1 MKKKMVTVWSKRVLA
16 LALSFVLVTPV
27 ALSGLNNVVA
37 EADEVPTPLMKV
49 GFDEGFKGESEQKD
63 KDGNVV
69 TKNNGFEVVESEP
82 VLNYQCEE
90 TKVDEVSTI
99 YDYDFTS
106 PLYQGTGADA
116 EYHKVITGNTPTTEY
131 DEKMGHVLWMQYDC
145 AVEEFIK
152 TKPAAYTNEE
162 TGELLTEI
170 NSVLDK
176 AYPPYTPEYDE
187 NGVETEASLKAKE
200 AATLQKYYEYYPE
213 VKVSNPFAGLTDAK
227 AVTINYW
234 LKLTADAEN
243 TAISENTVVI
253 NVKKSASLQYPAG
266 SDVTAIWPT
275 KQDSTIPYGFANG
288 FLQISADGS
297 MIFTE
302 DDGTS
307 LDQNKSSATYG
318 QVIDFNE
325 ANNFSAK
332 GSDKVLSDIL
342 KPEEWHMVTLEI
354 TNESVKTYY
363 DGKLSDVEINA
374 ISGSAF
380 NNGSGYGVVSENTAD
395 TSVTSGL
402 SLVDWVVSADA
413 VSVGG
418 CNAAYTTALG
428 FDANVTPFMVDDLSF
443 YGEALTEAQL
453 TALYNEGSA
462 KMAGQDIPKPTV
474 IKFDSSDVF
483 DISMASNNPK
493 KDKVEAPTLTN
504 DMRMGS
510 VLKTFASKSQ
520 ETSGAK
526 LANPFA
532 GKELSGATIS
542 YWMKAEASE
551 TDKKGVV
558 TYSSTA
564 GVSFIDA
571 PKELYHSK
579 MQEATKYTKASTVL
593 YGMTDGFATFSEGYT
608 DVKVPETLKNQFSRS
623 LEAEAATKML
633 ENNDGDWHLY
643 TLVVTNK
650 EIKYY
655 VDGVILED
663 VSIDR
668 GPRFF
673 DGYYQK
679 TRDIADNNAT
689 YGGAGNHG
697 ATALLTF
704 LTYEDTS
711 MYVAYINQNKSAS
724 TYQQCADAYF
734 GEIACYDAALTDEQV
749 ASIYNEQLEKYP
761 EVTVV
766 LGDANGDTNI
776 NAQDALVILKHAAKM
791 SILEGDAAIAADAN
805 KDGKIN
811 STDALA
817 VLKHAAN
824 IEKLF

>member
-27 ALSGLNNVVA
+27 ALSGLNNVVT

-49 GFDEGFKGESEQKD
+49 GFEEGFKGESEQKD
-63 KDGNVV
+63 KDGNVLA
-69 TKNNGFEVVESEP
+69 KNNGFMVVESEP
-82 VLNYQCEE
+82 VLNYECEE
-90 TKVDEVSTI
+90 TVISDTETI
-99 YDYDFTS
+99 YKYDFTS

-116 EYHKVITGNTPTTEY
+116 KYHTVITGNTPTTEY
-131 DEKMGHVLWMQYDC
+131 DEKMGHVLWMQHDC
-145 AVEEFIK
+145 AVDEFIK
-152 TKPAAYTNEE
+152 TEPAAYTNEE

-170 NSVLDK
+170 NNVLDT
-176 AYPPYTPEYDE
+176 AHPPYTPQYDE
-187 NGVETEASLKAKE
+187 NGVETEESLKAKE
-200 AATLQKYYEYYPE
+200 KATLQKYYEYYPE
-213 VKVSNPFAGLTDAK
+213 AKVSNPFASLTDAK

-234 LKLTADAEN
+234 IKLSADAEN
-243 TAISENTVVI
+243 TAVSENTVVI
-253 NVKKSASLQYPAG
+253 NVKKTASLQHPAG
-266 SDVTAIWPT
+266 SDVTAVWPT

-297 MIFTE
+297 MIYIE

-307 LDQNKSSATYG
+307 IDQNKNSATYG
-318 QVIDFNE
+318 QVTNFNT

-332 GSDKVLSDIL
+332 GSEKVLAEIL

-354 TNESVKTYY
+354 TNESIKTYY
-363 DGKLSDVEINA
+363 DGKLSEVEINA
-374 ISGSAF
+374 VSGAAF
-380 NNGSGYGVVSENTAD
+380 NNGSGYGVVSENAAD
-395 TSVTSGL
+395 ASVTNGTA
-402 SLVDWVVSADA
+402 LVDWVVSADA
-413 VSVGG
+413 VSIGG
-418 CNAAYTTALG
+418 CNAAYTKALE
-428 FDANVTPFMVDDLSF
+428 FDANVTPFMIDDLSF

-453 TALYNEGSA
+453 TALYNEGTA
-462 KMAGQDIPKPTV
+462 KMAAKDIPEPTV
-474 IKFDSSDVF
+474 IKFDSEDVF
-483 DISMASNNPK
+483 DTSMKSNNPS
-493 KDKVEAPTLTN
+493 KDKVEAPKLTN

-510 VLKTFASKSQ
+510 VLKTFASKTT

-532 GKELSGATIS
+532 GKDLSGATIS

-551 TDKKGVV
+551 TDKKGEV
-558 TYSSTA
+558 TYSTTA

-623 LEAEAATKML
+623 LEAEAAAKMISD
-633 ENNDGDWHLY
+633 NDGDWHLY
-643 TLVVTNK
+643 TMVVTNK

-655 VDGVILED
+655 VDGVKLDD

-724 TYQQCADAYF
+724 TYQQCTDAYF

-749 ASIYNEQLEKYP
+749 ASIYNEQIEKYP
-761 EVTVV
+761 EVTVT
-766 LGDANGDTNI
+766 LGDVNADAQI
-776 NAQDALVILKHAAKM
+776 NARDALAVLQHAAK
-791 SILEGDAAIAADAN
+791 ITTLEGDAAIAADTN

-817 VLKHAAN
+817 ILKHAAN
-824 IEKLF
+824 IQPLF